1 MRKKKNRSGAGE
13 EQVHPD
19 YKQIDLFLLHLELEK
34 SLSENT
40 VKSYEFD
47 LHKFKDFLNSL
58 KVSSFTDVD
67 ENHIEKFLSYLRKEY
82 KSSSGARILSAI
94 RQFYDFML
102 DNSYL
107 EKKGYNPFENFDA
120 PKLERKLPVVLSYEE
135 VEKILNCVEVTDSLG
150 LRDRAL
156 LETMYACGLRVSEVI
171 SLKSSNIFPDEEIV
185 RVFGKGSKERIVP
198 IGKEALKWIDTYLKS
213 SRINLS
219 NKNSEDYL
227 FLNWR
232 GKKLSRMA
240 VWNILDKY
248 SRKAKIEKQIHPH
261 ILRHSFATH
270 LLEGG
275 ADLRS
280 IQEMLGHADITTT
293 QIYTHVDIT
302 YLKQVH
308 REFHPRA

>member
-1 MRKKKNRSGAGE
+1 MRKKKNRSVAGE
-13 EQVHPD
+13 EQIHPD
-19 YKQIDLFLLHLELEK
+19 NKQIDLFLLHLELEK

-58 KVSSFTDVD
+58 KVLSFTDLD
-67 ENHIEKFLSYLRKEY
+67 ENHIEKFLAYLRKEY

-102 DNSYL
+102 DNGYL
-107 EKKGYNPFENFDA
+107 VKKGYNPFENFDA

-135 VEKILNCVEVTDSLG
+135 VEKILKCVEVTDSLG

-156 LETMYACGLRVSEVI
+156 LETMYACGLRVSEVTG
-171 SLKSSNIFPDEEIV
+171 LKSSNIFPDEGII

-248 SRKAKIEKQIHPH
+248 SKKAKIEKQIHPH

-270 LLEGG
+270 LLEGE
-275 ADLRS
+275 R
-280 IQEMLGHADITTT
+280 I
-293 QIYTHVDIT
+293 
-302 YLKQVH
+302 
-308 REFHPRA
+308 